1 MSSLRTGL
9 SFASTA
15 LVLWAQL
22 GTISQSSCHLLAIDR
37 FPNFNGGVL
46 GGTLVGLVVDAA
58 VGVALFF
65 SGVEGPGAD
74 QCASLDVYT
83 SLITWPRLIVD
94 SRNLETHSLRSSTS
108 LA

>member
-1 MSSLRTGL
+1 LIG
-9 SFASTA
+9 
-15 LVLWAQL
+15 
-22 GTISQSSCHLLAIDR
+22 
-37 FPNFNGGVL
+37 FPNFNGEVL

-58 VGVALFF
+58 VGAALFF